1 MAKLK
6 VVFCGAM
13 LLAASSLPALD
24 VSVDV
29 GNVRTITGDEADAI
43 IASGEDLAKRGGG
56 RFVIDRPLVGYK
68 GNICVEEG
76 YLRAIVPSALGDADV
91 GTVTVSS
98 GATLEFGS
106 DSDDL
111 LFGNR
116 LVMVSGQG
124 VNGEGALCH
133 VGQSKDQWRAVFERV
148 TLTGDTRF
156 GGIPYESANG
166 SPAFRRWDIRGNTGK
181 LDMGGHNLEI
191 TCGFGLCRT
200 DILNP
205 GNITVT
211 NIGAPATLYFEGSNV
226 NLGGGTEN
234 VLTVREGSA
243 LSSQR
248 FSPAIAWSVVLD
260 GGILREQNPASGGSA
275 ETAAARIDG
284 PVQITE
290 KGVRINGGVGRSWS
304 FGGVVDVHGP
314 VRTDS
319 AGTRLHVIQSEND
332 PTGCRMAVADALFS
346 NTTSKSLSILLTPL
360 VGDRLTPAISGADWN
375 GGWHCLMVDGNGA
388 IALTGSQTDAKYYQ
402 REGYVKITGA
412 VKSHTFSDLLVTG
425 DSMLDLS
432 SAGQV
437 DVGTN
442 RFDVGAAY
450 PAIAKVRIADTL
462 VTTNWPASKFDKNDG
477 AIRIGLARDATKDN
491 VSVPAWGNSRGI
503 LEIGDGAYVTG
514 LLHVGVVDNPNN
526 VKKTNH
532 GSVIQRG
539 GNLTLFSTAQ
549 YAYNFIGY
557 GGSGYMETSDGE
569 LMLLGHFHP
578 AAGKY
583 GRGVW
588 YVKGGTVT
596 SMNAPPIFGQYSR
609 GDAGSKGVFY
619 QTGGRFESPHGIV
632 SGKTLY
638 DSGNAANEDVLT
650 FAGGVTVLDNGIDLA
665 GAPNAKTILNL
676 KSGGSIETY
685 WIQLVTNEQQTI
697 VGKGADKTIA
707 GSRAWINLDG
717 GVLKYRH
724 GNKNTGYAA
733 YKAESFFYGD
743 PERLTVTA
751 YAGGA
756 KFDTAGFNVNLDH
769 SIAAPVGRGLSSLS
783 FRDGE
788 AYADGTWVGAP
799 MVEIEGDGSGAS
811 AVAEFDSV
819 NNRVTGLAVTS
830 PGCGYTALT
839 ARLTRGGYTNEVPL
853 AVTLTDENQASGGLT
868 KIGDGTLSMN
878 APNTYGGATRVEG
891 GTLKVAHENAI
902 PAGSQIE
909 IAGGE
914 IDFGGFARDFGA
926 VSATSGA
933 IRNVSGTMA
942 SLVKTG
948 SGTFFLDAPVSA
960 TGLVDVRCGTLRLPA
975 SRPGFVWGSRVYAAD
990 EALTEYS
997 GRTALTNGGYD
1008 LEPSLAYDSCKDDG
1022 YFQPRHYVSY
1032 SGYIWNNG
1040 TSNCTWTFAFAFD
1053 DELNLYVDGNALVKE
1068 GSVAWGQL
1076 RRASVTLTPGPHM
1089 LLIQLYNGAGIGG
1102 ATRADVVGISYD
1114 PLGRNSENANDYVPL
1129 KDPGDGSLVTVMP
1142 YNELTLP
1149 TLEALRLADG
1159 TTLDLMGGIY
1169 TLTGDMRLA
1178 ASASEPVRI
1187 EGRLVFGDGSSVTIE
1202 DLDGLDRDIGRYVLA
1217 TATDGFGG
1225 DLPAIADDPWRLR
1238 RMDDGKVL
1246 VLQARRGMVVTIR

>member
-1 MAKLK
+1 MAKPK
-6 VVFCGAM
+6 AVFCGAM
-13 LLAASSLPALD
+13 LLAVASLPALD

-29 GNVRTITGDEADAI
+29 GDVRTITGDEADAI
-43 IASGEDLAKRGGG
+43 IASGEDLIKRGGG
-56 RFVIDRPLVGYK
+56 RFVIDRPLIGYK
-68 GNICVEEG
+68 GSICVEEG

-106 DSDDL
+106 DTDEL

-116 LVMVSGQG
+116 LVLVSGRG

-133 VGQSKDQWRAVFERV
+133 VGQLKDQWRAVFERV

-166 SPAFRRWDIRGNTGK
+166 GLVFRRWDIRGSTGK

-191 TCGFGLCRT
+191 SCGFGLCRT
-200 DILNP
+200 DVLNP

-211 NIGAPATLYFEGSNV
+211 NIGASATFYLEGSSV

-234 VLTVREGSA
+234 TLTVREGCA

-248 FSPAIAWSVVLD
+248 FSPAIAWSVALD
-260 GGILREQNPASGGSA
+260 GCILREQNPASGGSA

-284 PVQITE
+284 PVRITE
-290 KGVRINGGVGRSWS
+290 KGVRINGGAGRSWS
-304 FGGVVDVHGP
+304 FGGEVDVSGS
-314 VRTDS
+314 VMTDS

-332 PTGCRMAVADALFS
+332 PTGCRMAVVDALFAAS
-346 NTTSKSLSILLTPL
+346 NSKGLSILLTPL
-360 VGDRLTPAISGADWN
+360 VGDRDAPAVSGADWD
-375 GGWHCLMVDGNGA
+375 GGWHCLTVDGNGA
-388 IALTGSQTDAKYYQ
+388 IALTGNQTDAKYYQ
-402 REGYVKITGA
+402 CDGYVKIAGA
-412 VKSHTFSDLLVTG
+412 DKDHTFSDLLVTG
-425 DSMLDLS
+425 DAVLDLS

-442 RFDVGAAY
+442 RFDVGAVY

-462 VTTNWPASKFDKNDG
+462 VTTNWPAKKSDKNDG
-477 AIRIGLARDATKDN
+477 AIRIGPARDATKDY
-491 VSVPAWGNSRGI
+491 VSVPTWGNSRGI
-503 LEIGDGAYVTG
+503 LEIGENACVTG
-514 LLHVGVVDNPNN
+514 LLHVGVVNDPNN

-549 YAYNFIGY
+549 YAYNFIGH
-557 GGSGYMETSDGE
+557 GGSGYMETSDGQ
-569 LMLLGHFHP
+569 LTLLGHFHP
-578 AAGKY
+578 GAGKY
-583 GRGVW
+583 GRGAW
-588 YVKGGTVT
+588 YVKGGIVK
-596 SMNAPPIFGQYSR
+596 AIDVPPIFGQYSR
-609 GDAGSKGVFY
+609 SDTGSKGVFY
-619 QTGGRFESPHGIV
+619 QTGGRFESQHGIV

-638 DSGNAANEDVLT
+638 DSGNAANEDAFT
-650 FAGGVTVLDNGIDLA
+650 FAGGIAVLDNGIDLA
-665 GAPNAKTILNL
+665 GAPDAKSILNL
-676 KSGGSIETY
+676 KSGASLETY

-697 VGKGADKTIA
+697 VGNGADKAIV

-724 GNKNTGYAA
+724 GSKNTRYAA

-756 KFDTAGFNVNLDH
+756 KFDTSGFNVNLDH
-769 SIAAPVGRGLSSLS
+769 SIRAPAGRGLASLS
-783 FRDGE
+783 LPAGTE
-788 AYADGTWVGAP
+788 WPDGTWVGAP
-799 MVEIEGDGSGAS
+799 MVEIVGDGSGAS
-811 AVAEFDSV
+811 AVAEFDSL
-819 NNRVTGLAVTS
+819 NCRVTGFTVTS

-853 AVTLTDENQASGGLT
+853 SVTLTDENQASGGLT
-868 KIGDGTLSMN
+868 KIGDGTLVVK
-878 APNTYGGATRVEG
+878 AANTYGGTTRVEG
-891 GTLKVAHENAI
+891 GTLQVAHENAI

-914 IDFGGFARDFGA
+914 VDFGGFARDFGA

-933 IRNVSGTMA
+933 IRNASGTMA

-948 SGTFFLDAPVSA
+948 SGAFFLDAPISV
-960 TGLVDVRCGTLRLPA
+960 TGMIDVRCGTLRLPA
-975 SRPGFVWGSRVYAAD
+975 SRPGFVWGSRVYAA
-990 EALTEYS
+990 EADMTEYS
-997 GRTALTNGGYD
+997 DGVALTDGGYD
-1008 LEPSLAYDSCKDDG
+1008 LEPSLAYDKCRDGG
-1022 YFQPRHYVSY
+1022 YFQPRHYVTY
-1032 SGYIWNNG
+1032 SGYVWNNG

-1053 DELNLYVDGNALVKE
+1053 DELNLHVDGKRLAKE
-1068 GSVAWGQL
+1068 GSSEWGKL
-1076 RRASVTLTPGPHM
+1076 RRASVTLTPGPHR

-1102 ATRADVVGISYD
+1102 ATRNDVVGIAYD

-1142 YNELTLP
+1142 YNELNLP
-1149 TLEALRLADG
+1149 TFEALRFASG
-1159 TTLDLMGGIY
+1159 TRLDLSGASC
-1169 TLTGDMRLA
+1169 TLTNELRLTA
-1178 ASASEPVRI
+1178 KVREPVAI
-1187 EGRLVFGDGSSVTIE
+1187 DGRLIFGVGSGVTIE
-1202 DLDGLDRDIGRYVLA
+1202 DLDGLDRDAGSYVLA
-1217 TATDGFGG
+1217 RATEGFGG
-1225 DLPAIADDPWRLR
+1225 IPPALVDGNWRLR
-1238 RMDDGKVL
+1238 RIDDGKTL